1 MWQNESG
8 STSRHYSESIKC
20 FWTFIW
26 IKDSANGWNLFK
38 WFNADVCGRTF
49 YMFTFPV
56 FSHSGFFFF
65 FPDNDSWIKTCNI
78 LCLKTKCSLNIEEE
92 SIKHLHVTILHKTVG
107 CAAYMCS
114 QKGPVLHHLLWTEL
128 HFKRHSTCHQL
139 EERLFYLQR
148 NANLQSVRADLFIRS
163 WQSLVQLSGDT

>member
-1 MWQNESG
+1 MLLDIHLNKGFSKWLK
-8 STSRHYSESIKC
+8 SIQMIQC
-20 FWTFIW
+20 WCLWENVLHVHFPCVLTQW
-26 IKDSANGWNLFK
+26 I
-38 WFNADVCGRTF
+38 
-49 YMFTFPV
+49 
-56 FSHSGFFFF
+56 FFF

-128 HFKRHSTCHQL
+128 HFKRHLTCHQL